1 MGPIANNT
9 MQVKRMNQEIVRQT
23 LKALKQATKS
33 TVARTTGLSVATC
46 GNILNE
52 LLAAGELLELEAEE
66 SNGGRPAKV
75 YQYNMNFAYIACI
88 IVKAGLSRHSMQ
100 YMVAN
105 LAGEAVEQGQEEHMP
120 ADFASIDQLVGRLAA
135 HYPEIRAVGIGV
147 PGAVNQGVLNVS
159 DIQELVGVELE
170 KLIREKYEVEV
181 IVENDM
187 NLTVYGFYH
196 KQDYEQEKSV
206 AVATFIEGS
215 FPGAGLMVNGHIH
228 RGSTRFAGEIAFLP
242 YGISL
247 EEQLKQLHNRKTFH
261 SLAAHAVTSLIA
273 VMNPEMIALTGS
285 LIQSADLELIAEEC
299 LKYIPQ
305 MHMPQLV
312 LLAHPDEDY
321 MYGLTVM
328 TLESLAYSY
337 QLVEKRKI

>member
-1 MGPIANNT
+1 
-9 MQVKRMNQEIVRQT
+9 
-23 LKALKQATKS
+23 
-33 TVARTTGLSVATC
+33 
-46 GNILNE
+46 
-52 LLAAGELLELEAEE
+52 
-66 SNGGRPAKV
+66 
-75 YQYNMNFAYIACI
+75 
-88 IVKAGLSRHSMQ
+88 
-100 YMVAN
+100 
-105 LAGEAVEQGQEEHMP
+105 
-120 ADFASIDQLVGRLAA
+120 
-135 HYPEIRAVGIGV
+135 
-147 PGAVNQGVLNVS
+147 
-159 DIQELVGVELE
+159 
-170 KLIREKYEVEV
+170 
-181 IVENDM
+181 M

-215 FPGAGLMVNGHIH
+215 LPGAGLMVNGHIH

-312 LLAHPDEDY
+312 LLTHPDEDY